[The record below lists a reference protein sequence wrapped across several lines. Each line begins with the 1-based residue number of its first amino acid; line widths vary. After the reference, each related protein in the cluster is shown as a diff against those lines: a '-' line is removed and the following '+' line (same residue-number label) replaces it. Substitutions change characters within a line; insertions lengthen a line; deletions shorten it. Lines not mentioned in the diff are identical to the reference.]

1 MFSLPRKVLMF
12 CNVGTSGI
20 GNIFQDDMPDEE
32 KEEKAKNLSD
42 KIKNELEHNNNSPSE
57 KLKKYALEQFS
68 NKKHK
73 NLYLLINNFLYGNDA
88 LNNGN
93 LLHEYYPS
101 AECQSIMGWL
111 LENTRHQNTDVNLSV
126 YLFPSKKSGS
136 EFTAW
141 LTYLFLKSKG
151 ISMIFPELKD
161 LKIEVQPLDI
171 NVDTDEN
178 FFLSIDTLYSKYE
191 EIRQSSEAENAE
203 IVINSTGGYK
213 SISGYASLYALL
225 NDIPSIYVFEEG
237 GAKIVELASLPLSC
251 AIGAM
256 DEEIS
261 LLRGLKNMVPAQR
274 SRLKE
279 KGNLPR
285 WIEGLFFGESKLHL
299 VDNLTEQYETGR
311 YKLTGVGM
319 GLLNRLKRK
328 DAHLGRYFEE
338 NITGMW
344 SELWMGDQIPET
356 VEHTR
361 RHSKRLMEI
370 AENLFRSADE
380 TLHKMQLDEAFPL
393 ALLIAAIYLHDIGH
407 TAMIFPVNPE
417 EKEQGHFPL
426 SMFPSSVREIHHLLS
441 HELIKFKCEEL
452 FPPTLTEDAESN
464 SILEDVKK
472 AVPLVC
478 AYHRGYTKLRT
489 DLSLKHLEEK
499 KKAVYEVA
507 SFLNEAKLEKSLLS
521 LEKNI
526 PDSVSLKRK
535 EQILKVAALLRVV
548 DGSDVQADRIVS
560 NTYLKAR
567 LERTKTEAEALWTQL
582 EPLMGN
588 VPEIEGHI
596 TAIRKAG
603 ENFTPDDAI
612 RGTLDG
618 ESRKT
623 IKNST
628 KTLYPLIFQKLK
640 ELKGNHTFEKLFQD
654 NEILQQVTALSLVNR
669 IAFKW
674 EQFLHF
680 YKHRSVDFVLPLPD
694 DNNGVSIHLFADN
707 SGSLNEITE
716 EINDEYRAVEDILGA
731 LPVSVSVTE
740 QRIR

>member
-1 MFSLPRKVLMF
+1 MSLQPRKVLMF

-20 GNIFQDDMPDEE
+20 INFFKDNKDEE
-32 KEEKAKNLSD
+32 RAQKAKNLSEE
-42 KIKNELEHNNNSPSE
+42 IKNELEHSNASPSE
-57 KLKKYALEQFS
+57 KLKKHALEQFS
-68 NKKHK
+68 NKDKK
-73 NLYLLINNFLYGNDA
+73 NLHSLIADFLYGNDA
-88 LNNGN
+88 LNREN
-93 LLHEYYPS
+93 LLAKYYPS

-111 LENTRHQNTDVNLSV
+111 LKNARQQQTDIYLSI
-126 YLFPSKKSGS
+126 YLFPSKESQS

-151 ISMIFPELKD
+151 ITMIFPGLKD
-161 LKIEVQPLDI
+161 LKIEVQPLNI

-191 EIRQSSEAENAE
+191 EIRQSPEAENAE

-213 SISGYASLYALL
+213 SISGYASLYAQL
-225 NDIPSIYVFEEG
+225 NDIPSIYVFEGG
-237 GAKIVELASLPLSC
+237 GARIVELASLPLSC

-261 LLRGLKNMVPAQR
+261 LLRGLKNMDPAQR
-274 SRLKE
+274 SHLRE
-279 KGNLPR
+279 ERNLPR
-285 WIEGLFFGESKLHL
+285 WIEGLFIGESKLHL
-299 VDNLTEQYETGR
+299 VDNLIEQYETGR

-328 DAHLGRYFEE
+328 DALLGRYFEE
-338 NITGMW
+338 NITGVW

-370 AENLFRSADE
+370 AENFFRSANE
-380 TLHKMQLDEAFPL
+380 TLHEMGLDEAFPL

-407 TAMIFPVNPE
+407 TAMTFPVDPE
-417 EKEQGHFPL
+417 EKEKGHFPL
-426 SMFPSSVREIHHLLS
+426 GMFPSSVREIHHLLS
-441 HELIKFKCEEL
+441 HELIKFKCKEL
-452 FPPTLTEDAESN
+452 FPPILVKDAESN

-478 AYHRGYTKLRT
+478 AYHRGYTKLQA
-489 DLSLKHLEEK
+489 DLSLKHLEEE

-507 SFLNEAKLEKSLLS
+507 SFLNETKLEKSLFS

-526 PDSVSLKRK
+526 PDAMPQKRK

-548 DGSDVQADRIVS
+548 DGSDVQADRIIS

-567 LERTKTEAEALWTQL
+567 LERTQTEAKALWTQL
-582 EPLMGN
+582 EPLMDK
-588 VPEIEGHI
+588 VPGIWDYI

-603 ENFTPDDAI
+603 ESFTLDDAI
-612 RGTLDG
+612 SGTLNE

-628 KTLYPLIFQKLK
+628 KILYPLIFQKLK
-640 ELKGNHTFEKLFQD
+640 ELKGNQSFEKLFQN
-654 NEILQQVTALSLVNR
+654 NEILQQVIALSFVNR

-694 DNNGVSIHLFADN
+694 NDNGVSIHLFADN
-707 SGSLNEITE
+707 RSSLSEIAR
-716 EINDEYRAVEDILGA
+716 EINDEYKAVQNVLEV
-731 LPVSVSVTE
+731 LPVSVSITK
-740 QRIR
+740 